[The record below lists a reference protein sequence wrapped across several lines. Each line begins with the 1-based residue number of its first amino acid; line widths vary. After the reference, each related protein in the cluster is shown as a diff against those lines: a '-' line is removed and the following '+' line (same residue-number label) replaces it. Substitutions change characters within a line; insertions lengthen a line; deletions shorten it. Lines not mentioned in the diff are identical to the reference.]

1 MAKSKAIEISKQNG
15 NMSSPDFNLKVIF
28 DIETTGLNPE
38 NDEILQ
44 FSAINQYGEVLLSTY
59 VHPSRTES
67 WDEAERINGISKE
80 MVENAPGF
88 DDIKNEVQAIF
99 DKADELIAYNGS
111 FDMEFL
117 ENNGIK
123 VNNGVSYYDVMKEF
137 TPYYGEWSDY
147 LGEYKWQKLTTCA
160 NFWGFEFEAH
170 DSLEDVKATLHA
182 YERLHMPENDY
193 SYVEEI
199 RNVIPDSYVTYIMR
213 YMNKIFRGKFQ
224 LKNLHEFI
232 YDESGRYRTNLLN
245 QLNEKLTNIAEELK
259 YVVNDED
266 KDEYERLN
274 DMIDYTVNFLLAGIP
289 ENAISEK

>member
-1 MAKSKAIEISKQNG
+1 
-15 NMSSPDFNLKVIF
+15 
-28 DIETTGLNPE
+28 
-38 NDEILQ
+38 
-44 FSAINQYGEVLLSTY
+44 
-59 VHPSRTES
+59 
-67 WDEAERINGISKE
+67 
-80 MVENAPGF
+80 
-88 DDIKNEVQAIF
+88 
-99 DKADELIAYNGS
+99 
-111 FDMEFL
+111 
-117 ENNGIK
+117 
-123 VNNGVSYYDVMKEF
+123 
-137 TPYYGEWSDY
+137 
-147 LGEYKWQKLTTCA
+147 
-160 NFWGFEFEAH
+160 
-170 DSLEDVKATLHA
+170 
-182 YERLHMPENDY
+182 MPENDY